1 MRDLLRPCHGAEVK
15 EHKHKGCG
23 GASRWPEL
31 LGVTPPGRRPSTTSG
46 RKAKP
51 LRGGSERDLYKPG
64 RQQKSHRLML
74 MMLDASILYP
84 LQDRAVQV
92 WSQRWQ
98 LSNQSRNALV
108 ATIAQVPKSASPI
121 QEERVLD
128 HEDESTATDSAL
140 VMYFTGD

>member
-1 MRDLLRPCHGAEVK
+1 
-15 EHKHKGCG
+15 
-23 GASRWPEL
+23 
-31 LGVTPPGRRPSTTSG
+31 
-46 RKAKP
+46 
-51 LRGGSERDLYKPG
+51 
-64 RQQKSHRLML
+64 ML